1 MLAEETLFDVL
12 TKTGIIERVR
22 DDVGDFEKEIAEQ
35 IEFKKYRDYPLGNSF
50 CINYVESNL
59 NKNFVKELFY
69 KKVAD
74 DVKDLSGCEKE
85 IFNGYSD
92 KEICHLLDIYCN
104 VEKIMDIA
112 YSLSQEED
120 SDRRLGIYGV

>member
-12 TKTGIIERVR
+12 TKTRIIERVR

-74 DVKDLSGCEKE
+74 DVKDLSCCEKE

>member
-74 DVKDLSGCEKE
+74 DVKDLSCCEKE

-120 SDRRLGIYGV
+120 SDRRLDIYGV

>member
-69 KKVAD
+69 KK
-74 DVKDLSGCEKE
+74 GC
-85 IFNGYSD
+85 
-92 KEICHLLDIYCN
+92 
-104 VEKIMDIA
+104 
-112 YSLSQEED
+112 
-120 SDRRLGIYGV
+120 

>member
-35 IEFKKYRDYPLGNSF
+35 IEFKKYRDYPLGDSF

-74 DVKDLSGCEKE
+74 DVKDLSCCEKE

>member
-1 MLAEETLFDVL
+1 MLSEENLFDIL
-12 TKTGIIERVR
+12 IKTGIIKQVE
-22 DDVGDFEKEIAEQ
+22 DDVSDFEKEIAEQ
-35 IEFKKYRDYPLGNSF
+35 IELVKYKDYPLGDSF

-74 DVKDLSGCEKE
+74 DVKDLSCCEKE

>member
-74 DVKDLSGCEKE
+74 DVKDLSCCEKE

>member
-69 KKVAD
+69 KKVAY
-74 DVKDLSGCEKE
+74 DVKDLSCCEKE

>member
-1 MLAEETLFDVL
+1 MLAEETLFNVL

-74 DVKDLSGCEKE
+74 DVKDLSCCEKE

>member
-74 DVKDLSGCEKE
+74 DVKDLSCCEKE

-92 KEICHLLDIYCN
+92 KEICHLLDTYCN